1 MSVTN
6 KRLLISESHDNSN
19 RCTPCRGKLDQHD
32 TYASYE
38 RSPYVAT
45 FHEPS
50 IELSRTT
57 APEKM
62 GSRHNPQYVGWP
74 ICGSV
79 PNFAPKPINKAVGA
93 KSNIYRRWA
102 TRLTGPISLACDRYV
117 QYLLTGANSSVLN
130 RHKRGLPPRRWRF
143 ATYHYPTFPTSC
155 LHFPLRAPSDLQ
167 FS

>member
-19 RCTPCRGKLDQHD
+19 WCTPCRGKLDQHD

-50 IELSRTT
+50 TELSRTT

-62 GSRHNPQYVGWP
+62 GSRHNSQYAGWP
-74 ICGSV
+74 IRGSV
-79 PNFAPKPINKAVGA
+79 PNFAPKTINKTVGA
-93 KSNIYRRWA
+93 KSNIYRRWD
-102 TRLTGPISLACDRYV
+102 TRLTGPISLAYDRYI
-117 QYLLTGANSSVLN
+117 QYLLTGTNSSVLN
-130 RHKRGLPPRRWRF
+130 RHKRGLPPWRWRF
-143 ATYHYPTFPTSC
+143 ATYHCPNFPTSC
-155 LHFPLRAPSDLQ
+155 LHFPLRASSDLQ